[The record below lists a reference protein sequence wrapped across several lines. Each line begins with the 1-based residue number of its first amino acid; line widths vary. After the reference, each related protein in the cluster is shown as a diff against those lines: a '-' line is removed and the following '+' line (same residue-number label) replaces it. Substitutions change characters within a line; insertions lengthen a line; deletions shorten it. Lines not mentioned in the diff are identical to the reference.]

1 MLPPVFADWFRA
13 RGWQLHPH
21 QQTLLDESHRSAVLL
36 VAPTGGGKTL
46 AGFLPSLTELAA
58 GEFDGLHTLYVSPLK
73 ALARDIRRNLQTPVD
88 EMGLPLRLETRTGDT
103 GRTARV
109 RQRTDPPHVLLTTP
123 ESLAIL
129 LSHGDSRKLF
139 RTLRRVVIDEVH
151 ALAESRR
158 GDQLSLCL
166 SRLRGISPG
175 FRRVGLSATVRDT
188 DALGRFLAAGGD
200 SCRVIC
206 ADPGPDPDI
215 SMLPTD
221 DPPPWS
227 GAGALYSVR
236 AVLDEIRRSRTTLV
250 FVNTRA
256 QSEIFFRALWQANS
270 DNLPIALHHGSLS
283 RDARDRVED
292 AMVAGRLRAV
302 VCTGTLDLGIDWGNV
317 DLVVQIGAPKNVQ
330 RLVQRIGRSNHSY
343 NTPSRAIIVP
353 ANRFEV
359 VECQAALDAARAH
372 DLDGESRGSGA
383 GDVLCRHILLTAAA
397 GPFDDGDLYREVT
410 TAGPYRDTSRSDF
423 DACLEFCSTGGYAL
437 RAYDRW
443 RRLQRRPEGT
453 WQLRDPRTARTI
465 RMNAGTIVDEEV
477 LGVRMGIKRGRA
489 LGHVEEAFASALSE
503 GDTFLIGGRVV
514 RFDRLRDMTVE
525 VSESSGRRPKIAV
538 FSGTKFATS
547 TRLFDRVIAMLQE
560 EELPGLPAHT
570 SDWLRQQRAVSR
582 MPQPGRLLIESFRH
596 GGTACTCIYG
606 FAGRNAHQT
615 LGLLLTRRMET
626 DGLMPIGFVTTDY
639 ALLIW
644 SLEELEDAG
653 RLMSRRDLRTGF
665 EDWLGRNAIMKRTFR
680 KIAIIAG
687 LIDRNLPGARK
698 TGRQATLSSDIIY
711 DTLRKY
717 DPDHLLLRLTREE
730 AMRGFVDYAR
740 IEDMFARNGD
750 RIDHVRVPNVTPL
763 AAPLL
768 LEVGRVPITAGGVAR
783 MLEESAEDLMRAAG
797 ARPSA
802 RNGRDCAQ

>member
-1 MLPPVFADWFRA
+1 MPRSGMAGAGPTRTRAGGRTSVLPSVFADWFRA

-21 QQTLLDESHRSAVLL
+21 QRTLLDESRRPAVLL

-58 GEFDGLHTLYVSPLK
+58 GGSDGLHTLYVSPLK

-88 EMGLPLRLETRTGDT
+88 EMGLPIRLETRTGDT
-103 GRTARV
+103 GQSARV

-129 LSHGDSRKLF
+129 LSHGDSPRLF

-175 FRRVGLSATVRDT
+175 FRRIGLSATVRDA
-188 DALGRFLAAGGD
+188 DALGRFLAAGTD
-200 SCRVIC
+200 SCHVIR

-215 SMLPTD
+215 SMLSTD

-227 GAGALYSVR
+227 GAGALYSVN

-256 QSEIFFRALWQANS
+256 QSEIYFHALWQANS
-270 DNLPIALHHGSLS
+270 DNLPIALHHGSLA

-302 VCTGTLDLGIDWGNV
+302 VCTGTLDLGIDWGDV

-343 NTPSRAIIVP
+343 NTPSRAVIVP

-359 VECQAALDAARAH
+359 VECTAALDAARAH
-372 DLDGESRGSGA
+372 DLDGEPRGPGA

-397 GPFDDGDLYREVT
+397 GPFRDEDLFREIR
-410 TAGPYRDTSRSDF
+410 TAGPYRDTSRSTF
-423 DACLEFCSTGGYAL
+423 DACLDFCATGGYAL

-443 RRLQRRPEGT
+443 TRLQRRPDDA

-477 LGVRMGIKRGRA
+477 LGVRLGRKRGKA
-489 LGHVEEAFASALSE
+489 LGHVEEAFASTLSE
-503 GDTFLIGGRVV
+503 GDTFLIGGRIV
-514 RFDRLRDMTVE
+514 RFDRLREMTVE

-547 TRLFDRVIAMLQE
+547 TRLCDRVIAILQE
-560 EELPGLPAHT
+560 EDLSGLPAHT
-570 SDWLRQQRAVSR
+570 ADWLRQQRSVSR
-582 MPQPGRLLIESFRH
+582 MPRPGRLLIESFRH
-596 GGTACTCIYG
+596 RGDSMHVHLRVRRTQRPPDAWPAPDPPHGNGRSHAHRFRHHRLRAPDLESGGVEGCRSTRVATECSGG
-606 FAGRNAHQT
+606 FR
-615 LGLLLTRRMET
+615 
-626 DGLMPIGFVTTDY
+626 
-639 ALLIW
+639 
-644 SLEELEDAG
+644 
-653 RLMSRRDLRTGF
+653 
-665 EDWLGRNAIMKRTFR
+665 
-680 KIAIIAG
+680 
-687 LIDRNLPGARK
+687 
-698 TGRQATLSSDIIY
+698 
-711 DTLRKY
+711 
-717 DPDHLLLRLTREE
+717 
-730 AMRGFVDYAR
+730 
-740 IEDMFARNGD
+740 
-750 RIDHVRVPNVTPL
+750 
-763 AAPLL
+763 
-768 LEVGRVPITAGGVAR
+768 GVAR
-783 MLEESAEDLMRAAG
+783 PQRHHEADLPEDRHDRGSDRQEPAGNPQDRATGDIVIGHHLRHAPEI
-797 ARPSA
+797 RP
-802 RNGRDCAQ
+802 